1 MTIQDP
7 IVVVGAGLMG
17 TGIDMLPGE
26 LHEAAFRRFCEQDI
40 HNKYGPSRVKFLG
53 PA

>member
-17 TGIDMLPGE
+17 TGIAHGLPA
-26 LHEAAFRRFCEQDI
+26 LFAAAAIRA
-40 HNKYGPSRVKFLG
+40 KS
-53 PA
+53 A